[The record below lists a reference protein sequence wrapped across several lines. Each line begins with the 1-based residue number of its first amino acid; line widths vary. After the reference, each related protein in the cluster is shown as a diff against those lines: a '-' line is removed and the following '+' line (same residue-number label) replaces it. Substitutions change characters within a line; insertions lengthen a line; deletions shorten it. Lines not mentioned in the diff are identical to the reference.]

1 MRKKTKDVRVI
12 SDYKKIMIGA
22 GIGMATS
29 ILLSAVLAIFIN
41 NQYLQI
47 KSAAYFPIVV
57 QFVSV
62 FIGAYIAG
70 RGAGENAIATCTVTS
85 LVIFVVQICLGVLL
99 FDGISGNLLW
109 GVLGCV
115 GGMIAAILVCKR
127 PKKSHSRGRKRARFC

>member
-22 GIGMATS
+22 GIGMAAS

-47 KSAAYFPIVV
+47 KSTAYFPIVV
-57 QFVSV
+57 QFMSV

-70 RGAGENAIATCTVTS
+70 RGVGENVIATCSVTS

-99 FDGISGNLLW
+99 FDGISGNFLW